1 MALLTRINP
10 HTQLGFPRPLTQV
23 VKKSLIVTNPNPQP
37 VAFKVKTTAPKQYC
51 VRPNSGRIEPGE
63 KVEIQVLLQPLK
75 EEPPVNAKCRDK
87 FLVQSAVISADKE
100 TLSITDLWNVLE
112 RDAKSSIAEHKIRC
126 VFLPPSSAPVAEEA
140 DGVEAST
147 GAVPAAAGAGLGAG
161 AGAGAGLFAS
171 QQPTRGGAQ
180 PPISFATVQ
189 GTGAPT
195 NQYTTTPIATQ
206 QQHPWARDTAAQ
218 PAVPVTDTKT
228 AVAQP
233 KTTSTGVPV
242 HIVAAIAIAVFAIT
256 YLFF

>member
-1 MALLTRINP
+1 M
-10 HTQLGFPRPLTQV
+10 
-23 VKKSLIVTNPNPQP
+23 
-37 VAFKVKTTAPKQYC
+37 
-51 VRPNSGRIEPGE
+51 
-63 KVEIQVLLQPLK
+63 
-75 EEPPVNAKCRDK
+75 
-87 FLVQSAVISADKE
+87 
-100 TLSITDLWNVLE
+100 
-112 RDAKSSIAEHKIRC
+112 
-126 VFLPPSSAPVAEEA
+126 
-140 DGVEAST
+140 EAST